1 MDAVT
6 AGRVSSLVTDVE
18 QGLGEHAD
26 PDYVAGTVAARS
38 PGKPVLGVRIP
49 LLRGAVKAGLK
60 NAAITSRTP
69 DLATV
74 VGAAEALW
82 HGEVHE
88 AELAGSMM
96 LRLTDSRMP
105 ASMILRWAMLLDN
118 WLSVDE
124 LGGVVGMSLLDDPA
138 LLDQLYPLAVSPS
151 VWQRRLYVVSLIRPV
166 KAGLSPADVPELAAL
181 LGEKDPA
188 IRKAC
193 VWLINEAIK
202 SRAAGAAVQFR
213 ELVPGADPKPIV
225 RILDA
230 ALA

>member
-18 QGLGEHAD
+18 DGLREHAD

-49 LLRGAVKAGLK
+49 LLRGAVKAGLESAGLTAR
-60 NAAITSRTP
+60 NQDP
-69 DLATV
+69 V
-74 VGAAEALW
+74 VVFGAADALW
-82 HGEVHE
+82 HGSVHE

-96 LRLTDSRMP
+96 LRLTDLRMP
-105 ASMILRWAMLLDN
+105 APMILRWALLLDN

-124 LGGVVGMSLLDDPA
+124 LGGVVGMSLVDDPA
-138 LLDQLYPLAVSPS
+138 LLHQLHGLAVSPS

-166 KAGLSPADVPELAAL
+166 KAGLSPTEVPELDTL

-202 SRAAGAAVQFR
+202 ARSTEAAAQFR
-213 ELVPGADPKPIV
+213 ELVPGAAPKTLV

-230 ALA
+230 ALV

>member
-6 AGRVSSLVTDVE
+6 AGRISALVTDVE
-18 QGLGEHAD
+18 AGLRQHAD
-26 PDYVAGTVAARS
+26 PDYVDGTVAARH

-60 NAAITSRTP
+60 NAGITGRSP
-69 DLATV
+69 DPVTV
-74 VGAAEALW
+74 FGAAEALW

-96 LRLTDSRMP
+96 LRLTETRMP
-105 ASMILRWAMLLDN
+105 APMILRWALLLDN

-124 LGGVVGMSLLDDPA
+124 LGGVVGLSLVDDPA
-138 LLDQLYPLAVSPS
+138 LLPQLHPLAISPS
-151 VWQRRLYVVSLIRPV
+151 VWQRRLYVVALIRPV

-181 LGEKDPA
+181 LEEKDPA

-202 SRAAGAAVQFR
+202 SRSVEAAGQFR
-213 ELVPGADPKPIV
+213 QLVPGVDPKPLV

-230 ALA
+230 ALV

>member
-1 MDAVT
+1 MDAVI
-6 AGRVSSLVTDVE
+6 AERISSLVTDVE
-18 QGLGEHAD
+18 QGLAAHAD
-26 PDYVAGTVAARS
+26 PDYVAGTVAARH

-49 LLRGAVKAGLK
+49 LLRATVKTGLK
-60 NAAITSRTP
+60 NAGITGRTP
-69 DLATV
+69 DPATV
-74 VGAAEALW
+74 FGAAEALW

-96 LRLTDSRMP
+96 LRLTETRMP
-105 ASMILRWAMLLDN
+105 ASMILRWALLLDN

-124 LGGVVGMSLLDDPA
+124 LGGVVGMSLVADPA
-138 LLDQLYPLAVSPS
+138 LLRQLHPLAISPS
-151 VWQRRLYVVSLIRPV
+151 VWQRRLYVVALIRPV
-166 KAGLSPADVPELAAL
+166 KAGLSPTDVPELAAL
-181 LGEKDPA
+181 MGEKDPT

-202 SRAAGAAVQFR
+202 ARDAEVAGQFR
-213 ELVPGADPKPIV
+213 RLVPGTDPRPIV